1 MILEKTLYSLK
12 DLTIIPFNWSKID
25 SRDDCT
31 ITYQNNRLPLFT
43 APMSSIIDIN
53 NQDIFHNCGI
63 NTLLPRNIPLKQRM
77 EQWKQGWS
85 IAVSFDEF
93 DTYVYGYEF
102 NSQSV
107 GYLCV
112 DIANGHMTKLM
123 YSVDRF
129 RTKYP
134 EVKLIVG
141 NIANPDTYEIFAKL
155 GVWGVRLGIGNG
167 QACTTSVNSGIHFPM
182 ASLIE
187 HCYNLKQNNNYS
199 ANIIADGGMDNYD
212 DIIKA
217 LALGAD
223 YVMCGY
229 LFAKVLEACGPIYD
243 ITDNPVIPQMV
254 VLSNNKWYYRNYYGM
269 STKRGQKE
277 MNCSKEKVEEG
288 INVIADIKYTLK
300 DWIKEFEH
308 HLKTAMSYCNS
319 TTLWEFIG
327 KPTLAPITNVGRES
341 YWK

>member
-1 MILEKTLYSLK
+1 MILKETLYSLK
-12 DLTIIPFNWSKID
+12 DLTIIPSNWSRTD
-25 SRDDCT
+25 SRDDCK
-31 ITYQNNRLPLFT
+31 ITYLDKMLPLFT
-43 APMSSIIDIN
+43 APMSSVIDVH
-53 NQDIFHNCGI
+53 NQEIFHKYGI
-63 NTLLPRNIPLKQRM
+63 NTLLPRSIPLKQRM
-77 EQWKQGWS
+77 EQWKQGWG

-102 NSQSV
+102 NPLTV

-123 YSVDRF
+123 YSIDKF

-134 EVKLIVG
+134 KVKLIVG

-155 GVWGVRLGIGNG
+155 DVWGVRLGIGNG

-187 HCYNLKQNNNYS
+187 YCYNLKQNNNYS
-199 ANIIADGGMDNYD
+199 TNIIADGGMENYD
-212 DIIKA
+212 DIVKA

-229 LFAKVLEACGPIYD
+229 LFAQTLEAAGPIYD
-243 ITDNPVIPQMV
+243 VNDNPIIPNMIT
-254 VLSNNKWYYRNYYGM
+254 LDNGAWYYRNYYGM
-269 STKRGQKE
+269 STRRGQKE
-277 MNCSKEKVEEG
+277 MNCFKERVEEG
-288 INVIADIKYTLK
+288 INVIVKVECTLEN
-300 DWIKEFEH
+300 WIKEFEH
-308 HLKTAMSYCNS
+308 YLKTAMSYCNS
-319 TTLWEFIG
+319 IALWEFIG
-327 KPTLAPITNVGRES
+327 KPTLAPITIVGRES